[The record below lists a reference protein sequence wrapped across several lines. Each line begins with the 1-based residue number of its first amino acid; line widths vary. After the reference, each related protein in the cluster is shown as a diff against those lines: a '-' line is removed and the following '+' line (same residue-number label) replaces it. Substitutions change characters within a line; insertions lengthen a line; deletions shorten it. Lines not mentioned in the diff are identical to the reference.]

1 MSQCLNS
8 RNLSKQPHVFLSPP
22 PSFFLLRYFSF
33 SSHFSE
39 VFPTCSVGQT
49 PPSPSS
55 AESQKSPKWLQQ
67 DTKDT
72 MDTMDTKDTKDT
84 SLTNQRTLS
93 WINISEKVFN
103 DFF

>member
-1 MSQCLNS
+1 MSQLTELVKANPCL
-8 RNLSKQPHVFLSPP
+8 PFPTPIFLS
-22 PSFFLLRYFSF
+22 SLIFYFFFSF
-33 SSHFSE
+33 SE
-39 VFPTCSVGQT
+39 LFPTCSVGQT

-72 MDTMDTKDTKDT
+72 MDTKDT